1 MEEVRSF
8 APLLIVIFL
17 AFAIP
22 LLLTRAK
29 RLMIPVV
36 VGEIVAGILVGRSGL
51 RWVQHH
57 DPVLDLLSEVGFVF
71 LMFLAGLEIDFSN
84 LGGWASS
91 SEDGTKRRSLSPIP
105 LAGINFALTLGLSLV
120 FAFGL
125 KSFGLAQNVVL
136 MALILSTTSLGVV
149 LPVLKERGM
158 TAGRFGQ
165 SVLIAALIADFVT
178 MLLITVDVAILS
190 RGLTFDILLIGAL
203 FVVFFLVYRFSNFFF
218 NKLPVVRRALEELSH
233 ATVQIKV
240 RAAFTMMFV
249 FVVLSEML
257 GTELI
262 LGAFLAGA
270 MVALLRTPEDN
281 DLVHQLETIG
291 YGFFIPIFFIMVGV
305 DFNIAALYETPTAL
319 LLVPVLL
326 VIAIVVKLVPALLFR
341 FNFSWRETFA
351 AGALLSARLS
361 LIIAAAEIGLGL
373 GIITEAVDMAI
384 ILVAMIT
391 VTAAPTIYVRLM
403 PETPK
408 EKSRS
413 ILVVGA
419 EDFGLQVAEQL
430 RAHHEQVI
438 VMDDDEERLARA
450 RRHGFEAVFALLDC
464 DDPLAAPYLERAQIL
479 VCTYADVDQCY
490 RICSCAIA
498 NYGMERV
505 VSLVTQPS
513 AQERFQQ
520 LGVTTLT
527 VSKDRAAL
535 LALLARNPDAYK
547 LLTRTDD
554 TKEVAEVIVR
564 NERHDGAV
572 LRELALPGDVM
583 ILTLHRDG
591 EFFVPHADTRLNE
604 GDRLTLVGSYDDI
617 HLARQML
624 AFVTADRY
632 S

>member
-22 LLLTRAK
+22 LLLTRF
-29 RLMIPVV
+29 RRFMVPVV

-51 RWVQHH
+51 QWVQHH
-57 DPVLDLLSEVGFVF
+57 DLVLDLLSEVGFVF

-84 LGGWASS
+84 LGRLVPSS
-91 SEDGTKRRSLSPIP
+91 QNSRNRRIWSPLP
-105 LAGINFALTLGLSLV
+105 LAALNFVLTLGLSLILALGLA
-120 FAFGL
+120 AFGL
-125 KSFGLAQNVVL
+125 TQNVVL

-158 TAGRFGQ
+158 STGRFGQ
-165 SVLIAALIADFVT
+165 SVLLAALIADFVT
-178 MLLITVDVAILS
+178 MLLITVDVAVLS

-203 FVVFFLVYRFSNFFF
+203 FVVFFLVYRFGNFFF
-218 NKLPVVRRALEELSH
+218 NQLPVIRRAMEELSH

-240 RAAFTMMFV
+240 RAAFTMMFI
-249 FVVLSEML
+249 FVVLSEVL

-270 MVALLRTPEDN
+270 MVALLRTPADN
-281 DLVHQLETIG
+281 ELVHQLESIG

-305 DFNIAALYETPTAL
+305 DFNLAALYETPQAL

-326 VIAIVVKLVPALLFR
+326 VVAIGVKFIPALLYR
-341 FNFSWRETFA
+341 LNFSWRETFA
-351 AGALLSARLS
+351 AGILLSARLS
-361 LIIAAAEIGLGL
+361 LIIAAAEIGLDL

-403 PETPK
+403 PEGPADQAC
-408 EKSRS
+408 SV
-413 ILVVGA
+413 LVVGA

-438 VMDDDEERLARA
+438 VMDEDAARLARA
-450 RRHGFEAVFALLDC
+450 RRHGFEAVFARLDC
-464 DDPLAAPYLERAQIL
+464 DDPAAAPYLERTQIL
-479 VCTYADVDQCY
+479 VCTFADVDLCF
-490 RICSCAIA
+490 RVCSCAISS
-498 NYGMERV
+498 YGLERV

-513 AQERFQQ
+513 AQEKFQQ
-520 LGVTTLT
+520 LGVITLT
-527 VSKDRAAL
+527 VSRDRAAL
-535 LALLARNPDAYK
+535 LALLARNPDIYQ

-554 TKEVAEVIVR
+554 AREVAEVIVR
-564 NERHDGAV
+564 NHRHDGV
-572 LRELALPGDVM
+572 ILRDLSLPGDVVV
-583 ILTLHRDG
+583 LTLHRDG
-591 EFFVPHADTRLNE
+591 EFFVPHGATRLNE
-604 GDRLTLVGSYDDI
+604 GDRLTLVGSFEDI
-617 HLARQML
+617 DLARQLLDYFPMN
-624 AFVTADRY
+624 
-632 S
+632 